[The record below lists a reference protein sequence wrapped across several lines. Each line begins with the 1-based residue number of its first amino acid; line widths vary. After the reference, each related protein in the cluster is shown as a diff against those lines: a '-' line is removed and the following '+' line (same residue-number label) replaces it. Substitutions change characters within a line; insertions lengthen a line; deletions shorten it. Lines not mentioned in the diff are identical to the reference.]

1 MLNANDQEE
10 IMDEKKSIYLV
21 ILLLVVSSLA
31 CSISGIRQQAQTA
44 VQTAITLRTEVG
56 GYVNTGSSLIKTAQA
71 IATEHPGVLG
81 TAKAIATQGA
91 SMISTIQAVATYSPG
106 LVQTA
111 QAFIGQE
118 IPTGEPPADIP
129 ILPQDQVQNYFG
141 SSQYIFYNSPTKYS
155 QVLEFYQ
162 TEMANNGWQFLQ
174 NDSHEYANAAQ
185 MNYFKDARTAT
196 INLSLN
202 PLTTTT
208 VVVINI
214 LIH

>member
-1 MLNANDQEE
+1 
-10 IMDEKKSIYLV
+10 MDEKKSIYLV

-185 MNYFKDARTAT
+185 MNYFKDTRTAT

>member
-1 MLNANDQEE
+1 
-10 IMDEKKSIYLV
+10 MDEKKSIYLV

-185 MNYFKDARTAT
+185 MNYFKDTRTAT

-202 PLTTTT
+202 PLTNTT

>member
-1 MLNANDQEE
+1 
-10 IMDEKKSIYLV
+10 MDEKKSIYLV
-21 ILLLVVSSLA
+21 ILLFVVSNLA

-56 GYVNTGSSLIKTAQA
+56 GFVNTGSSLIKTAQT

-91 SMISTIQAVATYSPG
+91 SVISTIQAVATYSPG

-141 SSQYIFYNSPTKYS
+141 SSEYIFYNSPTKYS

-162 TEMANNGWQFLQ
+162 TDMANNGWQFLQ

-185 MNYFKDARTAT
+185 MNYFKDTRTAT

-202 PLTTTT
+202 PLTNTT

>member
-1 MLNANDQEE
+1 
-10 IMDEKKSIYLV
+10 MDEKKSIYLV

-91 SMISTIQAVATYSPG
+91 SVISTIQAVATYSPG

-185 MNYFKDARTAT
+185 MNYFKDTRTAT

-202 PLTTTT
+202 PLTNTT